1 MPTICEI
8 KAELKAKGI
17 KGVTGLKKAELIKLL
32 EGGASAKKAPAKAPY
47 PSLPAKK
54 KTTKATSANLNALYQ
69 KKKKKPLA
77 IKYTEPSKPAPVK
90 SAKAKGKEPMKKADT
105 VKNQVRKLVSNS
117 VKDAKKTDEGKAKI
131 DDLNE
136 ALMKHTLDNIA
147 NDKYKNMNIED
158 RTKLA
163 QVLVANLTDDNDAIE
178 YKGMMIEYQMLN
190 LMIKKAKTKAKL
202 NEIIENLAS
211 KDVVRENVKKIF
223 LKDTKFKKM

>member
-1 MPTICEI
+1 MPTICE
-8 KAELKAKGI
+8 LKISARAKGI
-17 KGVTGLKKAELIKLL
+17 TGYSGMNKADLMKLI
-32 EGGASAKKAPAKAPY
+32 EGGVSKPKASKKAPAPAPE
-47 PSLPAKK
+47 KK
-54 KTTKATSANLNALYQ
+54 KTTKATSANLNALYKAG
-69 KKKKKPLA
+69 KKKVLA
-77 IKYTEPSKPAPVK
+77 IKYTEPPKPAPVK

-117 VKDAKKTDEGKAKI
+117 VKEAKKTDEGKAKI

-136 ALMKHTLDNIA
+136 ALMKHTLDNMA

-190 LMIKKAKTKAKL
+190 LMIKKAKTKDKL

-211 KDVVRENVKKIF
+211 KDVVMENIKKIF